1 MITSSNTPSEGL
13 PRALRIHERTIALL
27 GLLLLAVALP
37 LDPRWSRHPWALTA
51 IAAGTFLLRSLPI
64 RLDRYWSLTQT
75 GIPALVAALT
85 VPGST
90 GLLGIAVGA
99 VAAELAV
106 HRHPLWPA
114 LAGAGHESLAFATA
128 YGFYALS
135 LRLSNTSGPTL
146 DLLAPAAILAATWF
160 GTSRGLAYA
169 ARLLEGDPDVADR
182 LTIVRWEVVAFVV
195 TLIGAGIVVWTL
207 ERLSPTGW
215 VVMGLALGL
224 MGLVVRTLLDDAV
237 ATEVQSRIHS
247 ASRAITGNAGLL
259 ESLGEVERLAW
270 RLLEWDDFRVYR
282 STGNG
287 APVLAYRSPRARV
300 MSSEDPP
307 ADVAERARVLE
318 RGDPAI
324 GPRTIIQPLR
334 QAHRI
339 IGTLELSRPKGS
351 GYRLRDRAAVEAFAD
366 QISTA
371 IHIAELRRP
380 LAGTVEQIA
389 AQIRAL
395 ARAANSL
402 RSSALTLEL
411 AGENL
416 RRESSTQHTAA
427 RSGLEATVL
436 LSRLASAASGAGAR
450 AQRESDEAAVVAARH
465 RVEIEDAVERLL
477 RVQEV
482 VASGTRAVQALGGT
496 ATRIRVFLSS
506 IQETAEL
513 TNVIALNAALEAQRA
528 GESGRGFA
536 VVAEE
541 IRQLAIQSAGAGGD
555 AGRLTAEMSRSV
567 AALASQME
575 QGRKLVEDVGQL
587 SATTVQALES
597 IAQATRDAGAQ
608 ARVIAES
615 GNAQDQAARRLGEEM
630 RNLLDTAERSLTQ
643 TETLT
648 REATEAGKGQR
659 DLEGAIEELERVA
672 VELGKISR
680 QFTGRE

>member
-1 MITSSNTPSEGL
+1 M
-13 PRALRIHERTIALL
+13 
-27 GLLLLAVALP
+27 ALP
-37 LDPRWSRHPWALTA
+37 LDPRWSAHPWALA
-51 IAAGTFLLRSLPI
+51 AVAAGTCLLRSLPI

-85 VPGST
+85 VPGSV
-90 GLLGIAVGA
+90 GLAGIGA
-99 VAAELAV
+99 GALAADLAV
-106 HRHPLWPA
+106 HRKPLWSS
-114 LAGAGHESLAFATA
+114 LAGAGRESLAFAA
-128 YGFYALS
+128 SYGFYSLS
-135 LRLSNTSGPTL
+135 VRLSDASGPSL
-146 DLLAPAAILAATWF
+146 DLLAPATILAATWF
-160 GTSRGLAYA
+160 GTSRGLAYI
-169 ARLLEGDPDVADR
+169 ARLLEGDPEVADR
-182 LTIVRWEVVAFVV
+182 LTIVRWEVVTFVV
-195 TLIGAGIVVWTL
+195 TLVGAGIVVWTL
-207 ERLSPTGW
+207 DRLNPTGW

-237 ATEVQSRIHS
+237 ASEVQSRIHS
-247 ASRAITGNAGLL
+247 AHRGIAGNLGLL

-282 STGNG
+282 ANGNG
-287 APVLAYRSPRARV
+287 APVLAYRSPRSRV
-300 MSSEDPP
+300 MTG
-307 ADVAERARVLE
+307 ADQPSVIAERARVLE
-318 RGDPAI
+318 RGEAAI
-324 GPRTIIQPLR
+324 GSRTMIQPLR
-334 QAHRI
+334 QAHRV
-339 IGTLELSRPKGS
+339 IGTLELSRPRG
-351 GYRLRDRAAVEAFAD
+351 GGAGFRLRDRAAIEAFAD
-366 QISTA
+366 QVSGA

-416 RRESSTQHTAA
+416 RRESSTQHSAA
-427 RSGLEATVL
+427 RSGLDATAV
-436 LSRLASAASGAGAR
+436 LSRLATSASGAGAR
-450 AQRESDEAAVVAARH
+450 AQRGSEDAADVAARH

-482 VASGTRAVQALGGT
+482 VAGGSRTVQALGGIT
-496 ATRIRVFLSS
+496 TRIRVFLSS

-567 AALASQME
+567 SALAAQME

-587 SATTVQALES
+587 SATTVNALEA
-597 IAQATRDAGAQ
+597 IAHATREAGAQ

-615 GNAQDQAARRLGEEM
+615 GTAQDQAARRLGEEM
-630 RNLLDTAERSLTQ
+630 RNLLDTAERSLSQ

-672 VELGKISR
+672 VELGRISR